1 MSCVT
6 QERKKNQV
14 PTSYLLQNSP
24 LSVFV
29 LRVAQVKKAK
39 DFFANELHTRA
50 VEVWEAKKA
59 IKSAWAGL
67 LPQKGNVRKKRKE
80 KKRTE
85 KDQGR
90 WSVATRR
97 GREKKKKKK
106 KKTMEGKKVA
116 TAKARFCVPYT
127 ENFFFWFTSIWAWK
141 LPVLVEVSAPTRL
154 GLQGSHVQRKFW
166 KQTTLRSK
174 SSTLKGLLYAP
185 IKREQY
191 HKRTTLRR
199 LKSRCEAFV
208 ARKVHI
214 IALEQS
220 VSKKAVF

>member
-1 MSCVT
+1 LFHA
-6 QERKKNQV
+6 RKKKNQV
-14 PTSYLLQNSP
+14 PTSYLQDSP
-24 LSVFV
+24 LSFFV

-141 LPVLVEVSAPTRL
+141 QPVLVEVLAPTRL
-154 GLQGSHVQRKFW
+154 DLRGSHVRTKFRKR
-166 KQTTLRSK
+166 TNLRSK
-174 SSTLKGLLYAP
+174 SSTLK
-185 IKREQY
+185 
-191 HKRTTLRR
+191 
-199 LKSRCEAFV
+199 
-208 ARKVHI
+208 
-214 IALEQS
+214 
-220 VSKKAVF
+220 